1 MGQWLRLHTPNVGGL
16 GSIPSQGT
24 GSYMLQLR
32 SKIPRA
38 TAKNQHSRTNKY
50 ICKERK
56 KKQLGGKN
64 NYEGKLNLD
73 RKIIYNTYYIIYI
86 LFGLPWWF
94 SQWRI
99 SLQCKR
105 LACNAEDPGSIPGL
119 GRNPGGGNSNPLQ
132 YSCLENSMDRGAW
145 QATVHGVTR
154 VRHSD

>member
-94 SQWRI
+94 SCRESI
-99 SLQCKR
+99 
-105 LACNAEDPGSIPGL
+105 CNAGETWQESRVRSVDWEDPVEKEMATHASIL
-119 GRNPGGGNSNPLQ
+119 AWEILWAEEPGGQGSQ
-132 YSCLENSMDRGAW
+132 S
-145 QATVHGVTR
+145 QT
-154 VRHSD
+154 